1 MTDEALIRSFDPTAR
16 FYRSAV
22 DGTPCVRFK
31 PATAWLKDTAT
42 VAAYAARIRRFQ
54 QHGW

>member
-1 MTDEALIRSFDPTAR
+1 MSDTDLIRTFDPTAR
-16 FYRSAV
+16 FYASAV

-42 VAAYAARIRRFQ
+42 VAEYAARIRRFQ
-54 QHGW
+54 QYGW